1 MPFESSRKQCGPD
14 TGGLRPRYWSYES
27 DCNPTAFLGNSRYV
41 DLLESGH
48 TKNGLYWQVKGEGR
62 AVLFIHAGVADSRMW
77 RDQMDLAGFRCV
89 VFDQRGF
96 GQTPWVSGSYADW
109 RDALEV
115 LDHLQIE
122 SAVVVGCSLGGGI
135 AMHLAL
141 SVPERVDGLVLI
153 GAAARGW
160 EPKDGWTEIPEVDEA
175 EAASAAGD
183 VERVLELE
191 AAIWLAGL
199 GRSLDDIDPSLVKLF
214 IEMDR
219 IPAVTEVERNRH
231 VESFDPPTNE
241 SLDEINAPTLIMVG
255 AYDLAEM
262 LESARY
268 LAVRLSDQ
276 PAIVVEDAA
285 HLPSLEQPDRVNKA
299 LLAFLNSRVR
309 S

>member
-1 MPFESSRKQCGPD
+1 
-14 TGGLRPRYWSYES
+14 
-27 DCNPTAFLGNSRYV
+27 
-41 DLLESGH
+41 
-48 TKNGLYWQVKGEGR
+48 
-62 AVLFIHAGVADSRMW
+62 MW

-96 GQTPWVSGSYADW
+96 GQTPWASGSYADW

-141 SVPERVDGLVLI
+141 SVPERVDGMVLI
-153 GAAARGW
+153 GAATRGW

-241 SLDEINAPTLIMVG
+241 RLDDINAPTLIMVG